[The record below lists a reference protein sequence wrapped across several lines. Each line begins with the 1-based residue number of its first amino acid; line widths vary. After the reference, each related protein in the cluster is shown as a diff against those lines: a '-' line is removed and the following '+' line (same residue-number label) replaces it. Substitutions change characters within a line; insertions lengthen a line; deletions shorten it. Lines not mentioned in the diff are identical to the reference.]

1 MALRLQKLLKKLP
14 QIYFKIKK
22 MNTKDRLI
30 KLRDKLKKY
39 NREYYNSNPSINDS
53 QYDDL
58 KREYDSL
65 LSKYPEFKKFDD
77 LGIGTTPSSKFKKF
91 KHYEPML
98 SLSNSFNL
106 SDSKDFFD
114 KASNFL
120 KKQNSNYVYNVDCKI
135 DGVSLSLI
143 YKDNKLFKAIT
154 RGDGIIGE
162 DITQNVLGIKGIP
175 HVLKKCKSKLIEIRG
190 EVFFIRKD
198 FEKLNKQFKKKN
210 QFSNPRNAASGSLR
224 QINSKITHNRP
235 LRFIPHGYGKFS
247 YKEEFLNFEDFLSFC
262 KNNNFD
268 ETGYARKYSSLKI
281 IYDYI
286 SNVEKKRS
294 LIDFDVDGM
303 VIKISDLKL
312 QRMLGS
318 TNKFPRWSIAA
329 KFSSE
334 EALTQIEKIELQIG
348 RTGAITPVARL
359 KPINIGGVIVSNAT
373 LHNFDEVIRK
383 DIRVDDFVWVKRA
396 GDVIP
401 YISKV
406 DLDKRKKN
414 NKKFNLPKKC
424 LCGSKIIKIEG
435 EAVQR
440 CSAGKN
446 ECKYQKLENFKHFV
460 SKKAMNIDGLGE
472 KLIEKFI
479 TLKLISNKIDIY
491 RLEKHK
497 NKITS
502 LEGFGEKSFMNLI
515 DSINKSKITSLSR
528 YLYSL
533 GLRYLGENNS
543 ELISLYFK
551 NKTRFKNFI
560 QSKKLR
566 EQLENI
572 DGLGKKAIDSFINY
586 FSDKSNLEE
595 SFAILDIIEIEKV
608 DDSKINLNKSILFTG
623 TLQEMSRDRAKELA
637 KKKGYK
643 IASNVSKNLDI
654 LVYGE
659 KSGSKLKK
667 AEELKINIL
676 NEKDFLNLIN

>member
-1 MALRLQKLLKKLP
+1 MS
-14 QIYFKIKK
+14 
-22 MNTKDRLI
+22 TKDSFI

-39 NREYYNSNPSINDS
+39 NSEYYNSNPSIDDS
-53 QYDDL
+53 DYDDL
-58 KREYDSL
+58 KKKYDYL
-65 LSKYPEFKKFDD
+65 LSNNPELKKLDN
-77 LGIGTTPSSKFKKF
+77 LGIGASPSSKFTKF
-91 KHYEPML
+91 RHYEPML

-106 SDSKDFFD
+106 SDSKDFFN
-114 KASNFL
+114 KATNFL
-120 KKQNSNYVYNVDCKI
+120 KKKNSDYIFNVDCKI

-143 YKDNKLFKAIT
+143 YKNNKLFKAIT

-162 DITQNVLGIKGIP
+162 EITENVLGIKGIP
-175 HVLKKCKSKLIEIRG
+175 KVLKNCKSDLIEIRG
-190 EVFFIRKD
+190 EVFFLRDD
-198 FEKLNKQFKKKN
+198 FEKLNNQFEKKN

-224 QINSKITHNRP
+224 QIDSKITKNRP

-247 YKEEFLNFEDFLSFC
+247 YEQEFLNFEEFLIFC
-262 KNNNFD
+262 KKNNFD
-268 ETGYARKYSSLKI
+268 QTGYAKKYNNLNN
-281 IYDYI
+281 IYAYI
-286 SNVEKKRS
+286 SEIEKKRS
-294 LIDFDVDGM
+294 IINFDIDGM
-303 VIKISDLKL
+303 VIKISGLDF
-312 QRMLGS
+312 QRMLGN
-318 TNKFPRWSIAA
+318 TNKFPRWAIAA

-334 EALTQIEKIELQIG
+334 EALTQVKKIELQIG

-373 LHNFDEVIRK
+373 LHNFDEIIRK
-383 DIRVDDFVWVKRA
+383 DIRIDDFVWVKRA

-401 YISKV
+401 YVSKV
-406 DLDKRKKN
+406 DIEKRKN
-414 NKKFNLPKKC
+414 SNKKFNIPKKC
-424 LCGSKIIKIEG
+424 LCGNKIIKIKG

-440 CSAGKN
+440 CSVGKN
-446 ECKYQKLENFKHFV
+446 KCKYQNLETLKHFV

-472 KLIEKFI
+472 KLIEKFVS
-479 TLKLISNKIDIY
+479 LHLISDKYDIY
-491 RLEKHK
+491 ELENHK
-497 NKITS
+497 DKIIK
-502 LEGFGEKSFMNLI
+502 LDGFGEKSFLNLI
-515 DSINKSKITSLSR
+515 ESINKSKITSLSR
-528 YLYSL
+528 YLFSL

-572 DGLGKKAIDSFINY
+572 DGLGEKAINSFINY
-586 FSDKSNLEE
+586 FSNEGNLKE
-595 SFAILDIIEIEKV
+595 SFAILDIIEIEEIE
-608 DDSKINLNKSILFTG
+608 SNYESLNKSILFTG
-623 TLQEMSRDRAKELA
+623 TLKKMSRDRAKELA

-667 AEELKINIL
+667 ANDLKINIL

>member
-1 MALRLQKLLKKLP
+1 MKSKNSFIELKE
-14 QIYFKIKK
+14 
-22 MNTKDRLI
+22 
-30 KLRDKLKKY
+30 KLKQFNK
-39 NREYYNSNPSINDS
+39 EYYNSTPSINDS
-53 QYDDL
+53 EYDDL
-58 KREYDSL
+58 KRKYDYL
-65 LSKYPEFKKFDD
+65 LSNNPELKKYDD
-77 LGIGTTPSSKFKKF
+77 LGIGTSPSSKFKKF
-91 KHYEPML
+91 EHYEPML
-98 SLSNSFNL
+98 SLSNSFSL
-106 SDSKDFFD
+106 TDSEDFFE

-120 KKQNSNYVYNVDCKI
+120 KKQNPNYIFNVDCKI

-143 YKDNKLFKAIT
+143 YKNNKLFKAIT

-162 DITQNVLGIKGIP
+162 EITDNVFGIKGIP
-175 HVLKKCKSKLIEIRG
+175 EVLKNCKSDLIEIRG
-190 EVFFIRKD
+190 EVFFFRDD
-198 FEKLNKQFKKKN
+198 FDKLNNLLEKKN

-224 QINSKITHNRP
+224 QIDSKVTRNRP

-247 YKEEFLNFEDFLSFC
+247 YKQEFLNFEEFLIFC
-262 KNNNFD
+262 KKNNFD
-268 ETGYARKYSSLKI
+268 QTGYAKKFSNLKI
-281 IYDYI
+281 VYDYI
-286 SNVEKKRS
+286 ADIEKKRS
-294 LIDFDVDGM
+294 SINFDIDGM
-303 VIKISDLKL
+303 VIKISELDL

-318 TNKFPRWSIAA
+318 TNKFPRWAIAA

-334 EALTQIEKIELQIG
+334 EALTQVENIQLQIG

-373 LHNFDEVIRK
+373 LHNFDEIIRK
-383 DIRVDDFVWVKRA
+383 DIRINDFVWIKRA

-401 YISKV
+401 YISRV
-406 DLDKRKKN
+406 DIEKRKKS
-414 NKKFNLPKKC
+414 NKKFNIPKKC
-424 LCGSKIIKIEG
+424 LCGFKIIKIKD

-446 ECKYQKLENFKHFV
+446 KCKYQNLESFKHFV

-479 TLKLISNKIDIY
+479 SLNLLSNKISIY
-491 RLEKHK
+491 ELEKHK
-497 NKITS
+497 DKIIK
-502 LEGFGEKSFMNLI
+502 LEGFGEKSFFNLI
-515 DSINKSKITSLSR
+515 DSINRSKNTTLSR
-528 YLYSL
+528 YLFSL

-560 QSKKLR
+560 QSKNLR

-572 DGLGKKAIDSFINY
+572 DGLGGKAINSFINF

-595 SFAILDIIEIEKV
+595 AFKILDLIEIKEIKKNTI
-608 DDSKINLNKSILFTG
+608 SLNKSILFTG
-623 TLQEMSRDRAKELA
+623 TLQKMSRDRAKELA

-654 LVYGE
+654 LVFGE

-667 AEELKINIL
+667 AKELKINIL

>member
-1 MALRLQKLLKKLP
+1 MK
-14 QIYFKIKK
+14 
-22 MNTKDRLI
+22 TKDSLI
-30 KLRDKLKKY
+30 KLRDKLKRY
-39 NREYYNSNPSINDS
+39 NRQYYNSNPTINDS

-58 KREYDSL
+58 KREYDYL
-65 LSKYPEFKKFDD
+65 LSKNPELKKLDN
-77 LGIGTTPSSKFKKF
+77 LGIGATPSSKFEKF

-114 KASNFL
+114 KASNYL
-120 KKQNSNYVYNVDCKI
+120 KKQNSNYIFNVDCKI
-135 DGVSLSLI
+135 DGVSLSLV

-162 DITQNVLGIKGIP
+162 DITQNVMGIKGIP
-175 HVLKKCKSKLIEIRG
+175 IILKNCKSKLIEIRG
-190 EVFFIRKD
+190 EVFFKRKD
-198 FEKLNKQFKKKN
+198 FEKLNKQFEKKN

-224 QINSKITHNRP
+224 QINSKITKDRP
-235 LRFIPHGYGKFS
+235 LRFIPHGYGKLS
-247 YKEEFLNFEDFLSFC
+247 YEDEFFNFEDFLSFC
-262 KNNNFD
+262 KKNNFNK
-268 ETGYARKYSSLKI
+268 TGYAKKYSSLED

-286 SNVEKKRS
+286 SEIEKKRTS
-294 LIDFDVDGM
+294 IDFDIDGM
-303 VIKISDLKL
+303 VIKISDLNL
-312 QRMLGS
+312 QRMLGN
-318 TNKFPRWSIAA
+318 TNKFPRWAIAA

-334 EALTQIEKIELQIG
+334 EALTQVEKIELQIG

-383 DIRVDDFVWVKRA
+383 DIRIYDYVWVKRA

-406 DLDKRKKN
+406 DLNKRKKTN
-414 NKKFNLPKKC
+414 EKFVVPNKC
-424 LCGSKIIKIEG
+424 LCGSKIIKIDG

-440 CSAGKN
+440 CSAEKN
-446 ECKYQKLENFKHFV
+446 VCKYQKLEDLKHFV

-479 TLKLISNKIDIY
+479 SLKLISNKFDIY
-491 RLEKHK
+491 RLENHK
-497 NKITS
+497 DKIIN
-502 LEGFGEKSFMNLI
+502 LEGFGEKSFFNLMN
-515 DSINKSKITSLSR
+515 SINKSKITSLSR

-560 QSKKLR
+560 LSKKLR

-572 DGLGKKAIDSFINY
+572 DGLGEKAINSFINY
-586 FSDKSNLEE
+586 FSNKSNLEE
-595 SFAILDIIEIEKV
+595 SFAILDIIQIEEIEENET
-608 DDSKINLNKSILFTG
+608 NLNKSILFTG
-623 TLQEMSRDRAKELA
+623 TLQKMSRDRAKELA

-654 LVYGE
+654 LVFGE

-667 AEELKINIL
+667 AKELKINIL

>member
-1 MALRLQKLLKKLP
+1 M
-14 QIYFKIKK
+14 KI
-22 MNTKDRLI
+22 KDRLI
-30 KLRDKLKKY
+30 KLRDKLKRY
-39 NREYYNSNPSINDS
+39 NKQYYNSNPTINDS
-53 QYDDL
+53 QYDNL
-58 KREYDSL
+58 KKEYDLL
-65 LSKYPEFKKFDD
+65 LSKNPDLRKFDD
-77 LGIGTTPSSKFKKF
+77 LGIGTPHSSKFEKF

-106 SDSKDFFD
+106 SDSEDFFD
-114 KASNFL
+114 KATNFL
-120 KKQNSNYVYNVDCKI
+120 KKQNSDYIFNVDCKI
-135 DGVSLSLI
+135 DGVSLSLV
-143 YKDNKLFKAIT
+143 YKENKLFKAIT

-162 DITQNVLGIKGIP
+162 DITKNVLGIKGIP
-175 HVLKKCKSKLIEIRG
+175 QILKNCKSKLIEIRG

-198 FEKLNKQFKKKN
+198 FEKLNKKFENKN

-224 QINSKITHNRP
+224 QINSKITKDRP

-247 YKEEFLNFEDFLSFC
+247 YDDEFLNFEDFLSFC
-262 KNNNFD
+262 KKNNFD
-268 ETGYARKYSSLKI
+268 HTGYAKKYNNLKN

-286 SNVEKKRS
+286 SEIEKKRNS
-294 LIDFDVDGM
+294 IDFDIDGM
-303 VIKISDLKL
+303 VIKISDLNL
-312 QRMLGS
+312 QRMLGN
-318 TNKFPRWSIAA
+318 TNKYPRWAIAA

-334 EALTQIEKIELQIG
+334 EALTQVEKIELQIG

-359 KPINIGGVIVSNAT
+359 KPINIGGVFVSNAT

-383 DIRVDDFVWVKRA
+383 DIRVNDFVWVKRA

-406 DLDKRKKN
+406 DLEKRKKT
-414 NKKFNLPKKC
+414 NKKFDVPNKC

-446 ECKYQKLENFKHFV
+446 ECKFQKLENFKHFV

-479 TLKLISNKIDIY
+479 SLKLISNRSDIY
-491 RLEKHK
+491 RLEIHK
-497 NKITS
+497 DKIIS
-502 LEGFGEKSFMNLI
+502 LEGFGEKSFFNLV

-551 NKTRFKNFI
+551 NKNRFKNFI

-572 DGLGKKAIDSFINY
+572 DGLGEKAISSFTNY

-595 SFAILDIIEIEKV
+595 SFAILDMIEIEEIE
-608 DDSKINLNKSILFTG
+608 DDKISLNKSILFTG
-623 TLQEMSRDRAKELA
+623 TLQKMSRERAKELA

-654 LVYGE
+654 LVFGE

-667 AEELKINIL
+667 AKEFKINIL
-676 NEKDFLNLIN
+676 NENDFLNLIN

>member
-1 MALRLQKLLKKLP
+1 MK
-14 QIYFKIKK
+14 
-22 MNTKDRLI
+22 TKESFI
-30 KLRDKLKKY
+30 KLRDRLKKY
-39 NREYYNSNPSINDS
+39 NKEYYNTNPSIDDS
-53 QYDDL
+53 NYDKL
-58 KREYDSL
+58 KKKYDYLL
-65 LSKYPEFKKFDD
+65 LSNPQLKEFDD
-77 LGIGTTPSSKFKKF
+77 LGIGTSPSSKFKKF

-98 SLSNSFNL
+98 SLSNSFSL
-106 SDSKDFFD
+106 SDSKDFFE
-114 KASNFL
+114 KASNYL
-120 KKQNSNYVYNVDCKI
+120 KKQISNYTFNVDCKI

-143 YKDNKLFKAIT
+143 YKNKKLYKAVT
-154 RGDGIIGE
+154 RGDGIVGE
-162 DITQNVLGIKGIP
+162 EITENVLGIKGIP
-175 HVLKKCKSKLIEIRG
+175 KILINCKSDIIEIRG
-190 EVFFIRKD
+190 EVFFFRND
-198 FEKLNKQFKKKN
+198 FENLNKQFEEKN

-224 QINSKITHNRP
+224 QINSKITKDRP

-247 YKEEFLNFEDFLSFC
+247 YEKEFLSFEEFLNFC
-262 KNNNFD
+262 KKNNFD
-268 ETGYARKYSSLKI
+268 QTGYAKKYQSLKN

-286 SNVEKKRS
+286 LEIERKRS
-294 LIDFDVDGM
+294 SINFDIDGM
-303 VIKISDLKL
+303 VIKIDDLNI

-318 TNKFPRWSIAA
+318 TNKFPRWAIAA

-334 EALTQIEKIELQIG
+334 EALTQVDKIELQIG

-373 LHNFDEVIRK
+373 LHNFDEIIRK
-383 DIRVDDFVWVKRA
+383 DIRINDFVWVKRA

-401 YISKV
+401 YVSKV
-406 DLDKRKKN
+406 DIEKRKKSS
-414 NKKFNLPKKC
+414 KKFSLPKKC

-440 CSAGKN
+440 CGAGKSK
-446 ECKYQKLENFKHFV
+446 CKYQKLENIKHFV

-479 TLKLISNKIDIY
+479 SLNLISNKLDIY
-491 RLEKHK
+491 GLK
-497 NKITS
+497 NQKDKIIN
-502 LEGFGEKSFMNLI
+502 LEGFGEKSFINLI
-515 DSINKSKITSLSR
+515 ESINKSKFTTLSR
-528 YLYSL
+528 YLFSL

-566 EQLENI
+566 EELENI
-572 DGLGKKAIDSFINY
+572 DGLGEKAINSFINY
-586 FSDKSNLEE
+586 FSDKGNLDE
-595 SFAILDIIEIEKV
+595 SFKILDIVEIKENN
-608 DDSKINLNKSILFTG
+608 DDKMTLNKSILFTG
-623 TLQEMSRDRAKELA
+623 TLQKMSRDRAKELA

-654 LVYGE
+654 LVFGE

-667 AEELKINIL
+667 AKDLKINIL

>member
-1 MALRLQKLLKKLP
+1 MK
-14 QIYFKIKK
+14 
-22 MNTKDRLI
+22 TKDSVI

-39 NREYYNSNPSINDS
+39 NKQYYNSNPIINDS
-53 QYDDL
+53 QYDNL
-58 KREYDSL
+58 KKKYDYL
-65 LSKYPEFKKFDD
+65 LSKNPELKQYDD
-77 LGIGTTPSSKFKKF
+77 LGIGTAPSSKFKKF
-91 KHYEPML
+91 KHNEPML

-106 SDSKDFFD
+106 KDSEDFFN

-120 KKQNSNYVYNVDCKI
+120 KKQNSNYIYNVDCKI

-143 YKDNKLFKAIT
+143 YKNNKLFKAIT

-162 DITQNVLGIKGIP
+162 DITQNAMGIKGIP
-175 HVLKKCKSKLIEIRG
+175 KILKYCKSDIIEIRG

-198 FEKLNKQFKKKN
+198 FEKLNKQFEKKN

-224 QINSKITHNRP
+224 QINSKIVINRP
-235 LRFIPHGYGKFS
+235 LRFIPHGYGYFS
-247 YKEEFLNFEDFLSFC
+247 YQEEFLNFEDFLSFC
-262 KNNNFD
+262 EKNNFD
-268 ETGYARKYSSLKI
+268 ETGFAKKYNNLKN

-286 SNVEKKRS
+286 LEIEKRRS
-294 LIDFDVDGM
+294 SIKFDIDGM
-303 VIKISDLKL
+303 VIKISDLNL

-318 TNKFPRWSIAA
+318 NNKFPRWAIAA

-334 EALTQIEKIELQIG
+334 EALTQVEKIELQIG

-359 KPINIGGVIVSNAT
+359 KPINIGGVVVSNAT
-373 LHNFDEVIRK
+373 LHNFDEIVRK
-383 DIRVDDFVWVKRA
+383 DIRVNDFVWVKRA

-401 YISKV
+401 YVSKV
-406 DLDKRKKN
+406 DLEKRKKF
-414 NKKFNLPKKC
+414 NKKFDVPNKC
-424 LCGSKIIKIEG
+424 LCGSKIIKIKG

-440 CSAGKN
+440 CSQGKN
-446 ECKYQKLENFKHFV
+446 KCRYQRLEDLKHFV

-479 TLKLISNKIDIY
+479 NLNLISNKFDIY

-497 NKITS
+497 DKIIN
-502 LEGFGEKSFMNLI
+502 LEGFGEKSFLNLI
-515 DSINKSKITSLSR
+515 ESINKSKITSLSR

-560 QSKKLR
+560 QSKKYR

-572 DGLGKKAIDSFINY
+572 DGLGEKAINSFINY
-586 FSDKSNLEE
+586 FSDKINLNE
-595 SFAILDIIEIEKV
+595 SFAILDIIEIKEIE
-608 DDSKINLNKSILFTG
+608 SNKINLNKSILFTG
-623 TLQEMSRDRAKELA
+623 TLQKMSRDRAKELA
-637 KKKGYK
+637 KRKGYK
-643 IASNVSKNLDI
+643 VASNVSKNLDI
-654 LVYGE
+654 LVFGE

-667 AEELKINIL
+667 AQQLKIKIL
-676 NEKDFLNLIN
+676 NEKGFLNLIN